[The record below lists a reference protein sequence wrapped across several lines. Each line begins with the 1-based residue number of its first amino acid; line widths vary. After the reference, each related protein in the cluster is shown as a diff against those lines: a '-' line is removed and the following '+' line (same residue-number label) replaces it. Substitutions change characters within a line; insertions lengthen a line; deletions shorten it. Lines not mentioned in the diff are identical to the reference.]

1 MTAFLVR
8 RVIDKYADA
17 PQKLLQMGE
26 YIIQAS
32 ILWHPQSTHEDQA
45 SARASINW
53 LSLHMDL
60 VARGLAQQ
68 LERAGSAQQLERAGS
83 ILTYVAYSLGRVNSG
98 RDADLTN
105 EEYAAMA
112 EELLTHLDG
121 FDRVV

>member
-1 MTAFLVR
+1 MKAFLVR

-26 YIIQAS
+26 YITQSS
-32 ILWHPQSTHEDQA
+32 ILWHPRSTHEDQA
-45 SARASINW
+45 SARASINR
-53 LSLHMDL
+53 LSLHMDI

-105 EEYAAMA
+105 EEYAVMA